1 MSIPLKKN
9 PMALPEALRRIFE
22 RLYPDHAK
30 TEKARSRKPRKRGGQ
45 NGHTARYP
53 LELMKPEVLNQFP
66 HEVFTRLT
74 ERK

>member
-9 PMALPEALRRIFE
+9 PMALPEAFRRSFE

-30 TEKARSRKPRKRGGQ
+30 TEKARSRKTRKCGEQ
-45 NGHTARYP
+45 DGHMARYL
-53 LELMKPEVLNQFP
+53 LELMEPEVLNQFP
-66 HEVFTRLT
+66 HEVFTKLT